1 MSTPTRVLV
10 VASRTADSDELR
22 AALLE
27 RHAQSPISVTLL
39 APATW
44 EVGDAHGGRESALRR
59 VNSARTSLRDDGLD
73 IEGLVGDADPVAAV
87 ESVWDPGRFDEVVV
101 ATLPAALSHWL
112 RLDLPRKVERIT
124 GRTVQHVIAHER
136 AAPRQV

>member
-1 MSTPTRVLV
+1 MSIHTRVLV
-10 VASRTADSDELR
+10 VASRTADSDELH
-22 AALLE
+22 AALLQ

-59 VNSARTSLRDDGLD
+59 VNSATTSLRDDGLD
-73 IEGLVGDADPVAAV
+73 VEGLVGDADPVAAV

-101 ATLPAALSHWL
+101 ATLPAALSQWL
-112 RLDLPRKVERIT
+112 RLDLPRKVARIT
-124 GRTVQHVIAHER
+124 GRPVQHVVAHER
-136 AAPRQV
+136 ATPRQA